1 MNALDT
7 LALVLAAAPAPSP
20 SPTVTAATGGSPGFL
35 GFVFTFGLAA
45 VAVLLFL
52 SLTRHLRVVDRRAKQ
67 LEADEAAE
75 AEAQERGADGASE
88 PDDAT
93 DGTR

>member
-7 LALVLAAAPAPSP
+7 LALVLAATPAPSP

-67 LEADEAAE
+67 LEAAEAA
-75 AEAQERGADGASE
+75 ARERGADGASE